1 MSARPDVTARPD
13 RTVDETVAALAA
25 ELPVLSFRRRGLLR
39 EVRDGL
45 EDAADA
51 YRRAGLE
58 PEEAEC
64 RAVADFGDP
73 ALVAA
78 DYDSL
83 RAARSGMLAALVLG
97 PGYVAVLAAWLLG
110 KALHP
115 ALMQLGPPNPLAQVY
130 DWLGVAAVVT
140 ALLGALGLRARAR
153 SGGSPRTPTRL
164 IGIAGLVLGV
174 VTLATSYLLSPWDL
188 SPVAPFSLRDGVEL
202 FSGLIVVTML
212 ASALRAVVLA
222 GGVGPRL
229 DRAHL
234 VR

>member
-1 MSARPDVTARPD
+1 
-13 RTVDETVAALAA
+13 
-25 ELPVLSFRRRGLLR
+25 
-39 EVRDGL
+39 
-45 EDAADA
+45 
-51 YRRAGLE
+51 
-58 PEEAEC
+58 
-64 RAVADFGDP
+64 
-73 ALVAA
+73 
-78 DYDSL
+78 
-83 RAARSGMLAALVLG
+83 
-97 PGYVAVLAAWLLG
+97 
-110 KALHP
+110 
-115 ALMQLGPPNPLAQVY
+115 
-130 DWLGVAAVVT
+130 VT

-164 IGIAGLVLGV
+164 IGIAGLVFGV